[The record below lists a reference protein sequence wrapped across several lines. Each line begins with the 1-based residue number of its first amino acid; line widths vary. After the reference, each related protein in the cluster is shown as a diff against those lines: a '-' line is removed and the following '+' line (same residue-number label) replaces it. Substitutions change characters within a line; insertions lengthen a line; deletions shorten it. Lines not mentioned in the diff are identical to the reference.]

1 VKHIVLILCLGF
13 LALERVSKQQLC
25 TVVDIDECAPG
36 GVASSCNET
45 TGGTCVGRLPDEKYR
60 CECQVG
66 YVLVA
71 DARCESQYNNTPL
84 LDQQTFGFLFWRH
97 AHLTTLMSV
106 IFCGPMSRRGNFN
119 RDSACSLSR

>member
-1 VKHIVLILCLGF
+1 MKHIVLILCLGF

-45 TGGTCVGRLPDEKYR
+45 TGGTCVGRLRNEKYR

-84 LDQQTFGFLFWRH
+84 LDQQTFGFLFLAPR
-97 AHLTTLMSV
+97 S
-106 IFCGPMSRRGNFN
+106 SN
-119 RDSACSLSR
+119 SLDVCNILWPNVTKGEFQS

>member
-1 VKHIVLILCLGF
+1 MKHIVLILCLGF
-13 LALERVSKQQLC
+13 LALERLC

-36 GVASSCNET
+36 GMASSCNET
-45 TGGTCVGRLPDEKYR
+45 TGGTCVGHPPNEKYR

-84 LDQQTFGFLFWRH
+84 LVQQTFGFLFLAPR
-97 AHLTTLMSV
+97 S
-106 IFCGPMSRRGNFN
+106 SN
-119 RDSACSLSR
+119 SLDVCNISWPNVTKGEFQS